1 MRSSRAAGRGRQRGT
16 RRARWYAVAALG
28 AAACTDTAAVSP
40 DALPAAERAA
50 VIAALNCAAATD
62 AVFAPVGAFV
72 FPYID
77 RATALVSPSGDT
89 TRVVGID
96 LDLRAVVDSVD
107 VQLSLVGVLA
117 WTRFDSLAGTVDSTV
132 LLLGSTGALPVADAL
147 GPTFTPGTPGEG
159 SGVVI
164 HSPTPETCELW
175 APRSGLLGITT
186 SGFGEGTALGA
197 DGLSLTM
204 YRGTVAGDY
213 TVTAKLVPD
222 SATTIS
228 TGQSYPDGVQAL
240 RLKVSGLT
248 LP

>member
-1 MRSSRAAGRGRQRGT
+1 MRSSRWQAL
-16 RRARWYAVAALG
+16 AALA

-62 AVFAPVGAFV
+62 PVFAPVGAFV

-96 LDLRAVVDSVD
+96 LDLHAVVDSQD
-107 VQLSLVGVLA
+107 VQLSLVGVMA
-117 WTRFDSLAGTVDSTV
+117 WTGFDSLAGTVDSTV
-132 LLLGSTGALPVADAL
+132 LLVGSTGPLPIADAL

-164 HSPTPETCELW
+164 HSPTPDTCQLW
-175 APRSGLLGITT
+175 APSTGLLRVAASGYGDGT
-186 SGFGEGTALGA
+186 SQGA
-197 DGLSLTM
+197 DGLSVTM
-204 YRGTVAGDY
+204 YRGTVTGDY
-213 TVTAKLVPD
+213 AVTATLVPD
-222 SATTIS
+222 AATTIS

-240 RLKVSGLT
+240 KMRVSGLT